1 MTDIL
6 DLRLKP
12 SADAVESAV
21 GDETVILHLK
31 SGTYFGLDAM
41 GTRIW
46 ELLKQGMVPAAI
58 CTQLEEE
65 VDVERAVLETDV
77 RRFLSDLK
85 ANDLL
90 VDG

>member
-6 DLRLKP
+6 DQRLTP
-12 SADAVESAV
+12 SRDAVESRV
-21 GDETVILHLK
+21 GDETVLLHLK

-46 ELLKQGMVPAAI
+46 ALLKEGMMPADI
-58 CTQLEEE
+58 CARLENEF
-65 VDVERAVLETDV
+65 DVERAVLEADT

-85 ANDLL
+85 ANAIIANA
-90 VDG
+90 

>member
-6 DLRLKP
+6 QADLTP

-31 SGTYFGLDAM
+31 SGVYFGLDPM

-46 ELLKQGMVPAAI
+46 ALLKQGLTPADLCRQIAKD
-58 CTQLEEE
+58 CE
-65 VDVERAVLETDV
+65 VELETVEGDA
-77 RRFLSDLK
+77 RRFLDDLK
-85 ANDLL
+85 ANGI
-90 VDG
+90 VEEA